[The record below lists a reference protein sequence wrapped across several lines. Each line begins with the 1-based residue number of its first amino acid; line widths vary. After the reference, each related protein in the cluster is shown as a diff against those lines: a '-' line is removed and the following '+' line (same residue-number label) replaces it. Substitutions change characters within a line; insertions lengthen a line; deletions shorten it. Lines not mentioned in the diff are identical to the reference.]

1 MENIKQL
8 EKTVFNTLYDIDT
21 SEREQVKET
30 GRTSLNYLPWA
41 TVYSEVCKNFD
52 DVKYEFLRQTKEVE
66 EIIRTVVDETTTREK
81 HIRYTEE
88 LPYFDT
94 PLGLEVRTRVTINGI
109 SKEMNLPVYNASY
122 KGLGSTPYE
131 YDTKNGKA
139 KLPAARL
146 DDVYKSIMRCFA
158 KNLSMWGVGLYMWTK
173 EDAAESV
180 LQMNKL
186 QAECME
192 VLNKKCALSEKTKL
206 KVMEICKEVLPDENG
221 DPRLCDDNE
230 KLKELKKKLMAVR
243 KIA

>member
-1 MENIKQL
+1 MKKRNILVAAMTLTLAGATLLSGCGLNADATLVNINKGEDSISLGYGNFVARYTQS
-8 EKTVFNTLYDIDT
+8 LYDAT
-21 SEREQVKET
+21 
-30 GRTSLNYLPWA
+30 YLQYMG
-41 TVYSEVCKNFD
+41 TD
-52 DVKYEFLRQTKEVE
+52 
-66 EIIRTVVDETTTREK
+66 
-81 HIRYTEE
+81 
-88 LPYFDT
+88 
-94 PLGLEVRTRVTINGI
+94 
-109 SKEMNLPVYNASY
+109 
-122 KGLGSTPYE
+122 
-131 YDTKNGKA
+131 
-139 KLPAARL
+139 
-146 DDVYKSIMRCFA
+146 
-158 KNLSMWGVGLYMWTK
+158 MWTK